1 MIFTDNNAPIHKTGI
16 MFQTI
21 NTIQSREQLFTA
33 LYKKAFPATARYVA
47 KMGGSFEQAKD
58 VFQDALIIYYEKVL
72 TGNLSLQTT
81 PKAYITGIAKHL
93 WLKTYNAGEDNIPL
107 SASNADEQADDNETQ
122 YASGKLMHYLQTAG
136 KKCMDMLKAF
146 YYDKLPVS
154 QITEQFG
161 YSGVRSATVQKYK
174 CLEKVRETIKQKALH
189 YEDFV
194 E

>member
-1 MIFTDNNAPIHKTGI
+1 VIFPGNNAPTIKTGI
-16 MFQTI
+16 MSQTI
-21 NTIQSREQLFTA
+21 NTKQSREQLFTV

-72 TGNLSLQTT
+72 TGNLALQTT
-81 PKAYITGIAKHL
+81 EKAYITGIAKHL
-93 WLKTYNAGEDNIPL
+93 WLKTYNANADNIPL
-107 SASNADEQADDNETQ
+107 SASNAAEQPDDAETQ
-122 YASGKLMHYLQTAG
+122 YATGKLMHYLQTAG
-136 KKCMDMLKAF
+136 QKCMDMLKAF
-146 YYDKLPVS
+146 YYDKLPVT

-189 YEDFV
+189 YEDFI